1 LKLLI
6 CLIKHYFVSN
16 LGRFKNSLIIIN
28 KNFNIFVVYNMVYM
42 SGGKAARNQA
52 SIVNRTNVC
61 GGPKKAGLAPRVGW
75 YLSSNVNLI
84 RAPQKI
90 PLICVPNTTTQ
101 TQRTGYR
108 ATLGPQ

>member
-1 LKLLI
+1 
-6 CLIKHYFVSN
+6 
-16 LGRFKNSLIIIN
+16 
-28 KNFNIFVVYNMVYM
+28 M

-61 GGPKKAGLAPRVGW
+61 GGPKKAGIAPRIGW

-84 RAPQKI
+84 RAPQKL
-90 PLICVPNTTTQ
+90 PLVCVPNTTVQ